1 MEQREKLIE
10 LILNFYDGDSI
21 CDTCEKDKRYFRCN
35 ECLSTHEADYLLANG
50 VVVLPCR
57 CGDIVYE
64 IITWHD
70 CTHPYCYSCGDEE
83 EMSQKIT
90 CEYHKIRTTIVER
103 EFKYAMIDEVGDSI
117 FITKEEAERALA
129 KRKGGDE

>member
-1 MEQREKLIE
+1 MNQREKL
-10 LILNFYDGDSI
+10 
-21 CDTCEKDKRYFRCN
+21 TWM
-35 ECLSTHEADYLLANG
+35 LSLLMDPQNAFVPTTAADYLIEHG

-57 CGDIVYE
+57 CGDTVYE
-64 IITWHD
+64 IIAWHD
-70 CTHPYCYSCGDEE
+70 CTHPYCYNCGDEE

-117 FITKEEAERALA
+117 FLTREEAERALA
-129 KRKGGDE
+129 KRKGDNEL